1 MRVPPFFLKPA
12 ALIYTKKRANLYVGF
27 HSQGGTEL
35 NFSVQVPGICP
46 LNWLQLPLRGAIL
59 GPPARPPTRP
69 GEGGVKWLWSSTEG
83 GQSHVVPCVAQ

>member
-27 HSQGGTEL
+27 HSQGGAEL

-69 GEGGVKWLWSSTEG
+69 GG
-83 GQSHVVPCVAQ
+83 VAQRKQYSAN